1 MTLLDSSID
10 YYVLKEKQW
19 DLGSGEIYDSNGDVI
34 GKMERRLRNIR
45 GLTKLTEIDGRGVL
59 EIQRKLF
66 TYQITYDIFESHED
80 DGMYGK
86 QFARCKRSFWSWF
99 RPKMWLEYESTEQE
113 SFRKR
118 LDAQGSFSGWTFKII
133 SDGKEIAEVKKLDK
147 YRDLVFKGLFDKSD
161 THAIHI
167 LDKNF
172 DRKILLGFIMAIER
186 SLTTGKK

>member
-59 EIQRKLF
+59 KIQRKLF
-66 TYQITYDIFESHED
+66 TYRITYDVFESHED
-80 DGMYGK
+80 DGMHGK

-99 RPKMWLEYESTEQE
+99 RPKMWFEYESTEQG
-113 SFRKR
+113 SSKKR

-133 SDGKEIAEVKKLDK
+133 SEGKEIAEVKKLDK
-147 YRDLVFKGLFDKSD
+147 YRDLIFKGLFDKSD

-186 SLTTGKK
+186 SLSAKK

>member
-1 MTLLDSSID
+1 MTLLDLSID

-59 EIQRKLF
+59 KIQRKLF

>member
-59 EIQRKLF
+59 KIQRKLF

-172 DRKILLGFIMAIER
+172 DRKMLLGFIMAIER

>member
-59 EIQRKLF
+59 KIQRKLF

-99 RPKMWLEYESTEQE
+99 RPKMWLEYESTDQE

>member
-59 EIQRKLF
+59 KIQRKLF